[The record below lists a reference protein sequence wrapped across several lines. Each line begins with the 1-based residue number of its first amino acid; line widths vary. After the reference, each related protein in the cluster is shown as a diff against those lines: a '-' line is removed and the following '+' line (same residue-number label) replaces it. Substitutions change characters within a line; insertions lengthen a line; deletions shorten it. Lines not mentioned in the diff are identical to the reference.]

1 MSFIKTSELESVT
14 ELSESDTL
22 LIIQNDE
29 PRKVTLNKFGE
40 IIATK
45 NYVDERIA
53 EIREIM
59 QQENEEGE

>member
-1 MSFIKTSELESVT
+1 MSFIKTSELENVT
-14 ELSESDTL
+14 QLNENDTL

-29 PRKVTLNKFGE
+29 PRKVTLNKFGD

-45 NYVDERIA
+45 DYVDERISK
-53 EIREIM
+53 IREIM